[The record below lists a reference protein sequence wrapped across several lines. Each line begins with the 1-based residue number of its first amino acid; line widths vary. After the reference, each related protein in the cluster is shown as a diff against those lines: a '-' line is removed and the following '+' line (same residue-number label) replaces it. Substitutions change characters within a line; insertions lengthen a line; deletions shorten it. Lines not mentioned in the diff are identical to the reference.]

1 MEAGYMKEYVRILS
15 PCGILGYG
23 FPRESFVNGVERK
36 PDAIV
41 VDAGSTDAGPHK
53 LGAGCA
59 IVSRM
64 AMYQDLQMFVEYGLK
79 QKIPVV
85 IGSAG
90 GAGAAVHVQWT
101 LDILNDVLKDAGV
114 TANVAVIGADIPH
127 EAVLQAM
134 DEKRIHPLGTN
145 IPKLDRQTVE
155 ATGDIVAQMGHEP
168 IIRALDTGA
177 DIVVA
182 GRTYDPSSFAA
193 VCIREGFDP
202 GLAYHMGKV
211 LECGALCAEPGTTKD
226 CIMGTIYRD
235 HFEVEALNPARRC
248 TVTTVAAHT
257 FYEKENPCILHGPG
271 FTLNLTDCRFEPVG
285 ESAVAVYGSRYEKA
299 DVYTVK
305 LEGARKVAYRTFVVA
320 GIRDPL
326 LISKIEQVETEVK
339 QSVRTQLYR
348 LDPDSYQMNFYNYG
362 IDGIMGATEPD
373 RTPGHEIC
381 VLFEALA
388 QTQDLANTICASM
401 RSTFLHYGYNGR
413 KSTAG
418 NLAFPFAP
426 SDVPFG
432 AVYAFSVY
440 HLMQIADPLALFPVT
455 CRPMPR

>member
-1 MEAGYMKEYVRILS
+1 MLKCLKILS

-23 FPRESFVNGVERK
+23 FPKESFIRGVEMR

-53 LGAGCA
+53 LGAGVA

-64 AMYQDLQMFVEYGLK
+64 AMYQDLQMFVEYGVK
-79 QKIPVV
+79 RGIPVV

-90 GAGAAVHVQWT
+90 GAGADVHVKWT
-101 LDILNDVLKDAGV
+101 LDILNDVLRDAN
-114 TANVAVIGADIPH
+114 TVAKVAIVHADIPH
-127 EAVLQAM
+127 EMVMEAVYQ
-134 DEKRIHPLGTN
+134 DRIISMGAN
-145 IPKLDRQTVE
+145 IPKLNQKIVDE
-155 ATGDIVAQMGHEP
+155 TGDIVAQMGHEP
-168 IIRALDTGA
+168 IVKALQTGA
-177 DIVVA
+177 DIVVV
-182 GRTYDPSSFAA
+182 GRAYDPSSFAA
-193 VCIREGFDP
+193 VCIKEGFDA

-226 CIMGTIYRD
+226 CIMGTIYED
-235 HFEVEALNPARRC
+235 HFEVEPLNPIRRC

-257 FYEKENPCILHGPG
+257 FYEKENPCVLHGPG
-271 FTLNLTDCRFEPVG
+271 FTLDLTACRFEQV
-285 ESAVAVYGSRYEKA
+285 SDRAVAVYGSRFEKA
-299 DVYTVK
+299 KTYNVK

-320 GIRDPL
+320 GVRDPL
-326 LISKIEQVETEVK
+326 LISQIEEVEELVK
-339 QSVRTQLYR
+339 QSVRAQLHR
-348 LDPDSYQMNFYNYG
+348 LDESSYEMNFYNYG

-381 VLFEALA
+381 IMFEALA
-388 QTQDLANTICASM
+388 QTQEIANTVCASM
-401 RSTFLHYGYNGR
+401 RSTLLHYGYEGR

-432 AVYAFSVY
+432 PVYQFSVY
-440 HLMQIADPLALFPVT
+440 HLMQIRDAVEPFPVE
-455 CRPMPR
+455 CVEMPR

>member
-1 MEAGYMKEYVRILS
+1 MNNNIKILS

-23 FPRESFVNGVERK
+23 FPRESFLAGIAQR

-53 LGAGCA
+53 LGAGVA

-64 AMYQDLQMFVEYGLK
+64 AMYQDMQMFVEHGVKLG
-79 QKIPVV
+79 IPVV

-90 GAGAAVHVQWT
+90 GAGANVHVQWT
-101 LDILNDVLKDAGV
+101 LDVLSEVLKDAGM
-114 TANVAVIGADIPH
+114 TAKVAVVHGDIPH
-127 EAVLQAM
+127 ETVLGAVA
-134 DEKRIHPLGTN
+134 ENRILSMGAN
-145 IPKLDRQTVE
+145 IPALTRQVVDS
-155 ATGDIVAQMGHEP
+155 TGDIVAQMGHEP
-168 IIRALDTGA
+168 IIRALETGA

-182 GRTYDPSSFAA
+182 GRAYDPSSFAA
-193 VCIREGFDP
+193 VCIRGGFDP

-226 CIMGTIYRD
+226 CIMGTIYED
-235 HFEVEALNPARRC
+235 HFEVEALNPLRKC

-271 FTLNLTDCRFEPVG
+271 FVLDLTQCRFEQV
-285 ESAVAVYGSRYEKA
+285 SDRAVAVYGSRYEKA
-299 DVYTVK
+299 ETYNIK
-305 LEGARKVAYRTFVVA
+305 LEGACKVAYRTFVVA
-320 GIRDPL
+320 GVRDPL
-326 LISKIEQVETEVK
+326 LIAKIEEVEELVK
-339 QSVRTQLYR
+339 QSVRAQLHQ
-348 LDPDSYQMNFYNYG
+348 LSPDSYQMNFYNYG

-381 VLFEALA
+381 VMFEALA
-388 QTQDLANTICASM
+388 ETQELANTVCASM
-401 RSTFLHYGYNGR
+401 RSTLLHYGYEGR

-432 AVYAFSVY
+432 PVYRFSVY
-440 HLMQIADPLALFPVT
+440 HLMVIDDPLELFPVE
-455 CRPMPR
+455 CVELPR

>member
-1 MEAGYMKEYVRILS
+1 MKECVRILS

-23 FPRESFVNGVERK
+23 FPQESFVNGIERK

-64 AMYQDLQMFVEYGLK
+64 AMYQDLQMFVEYGVK
-79 QKIPVV
+79 RGIPVV

-101 LDILNDVLKDAGV
+101 LDILNEVLKDAGV
-114 TANVAVIGADIPH
+114 SAKVAVVSADIPH
-127 EAVLQAM
+127 DVVRQAM
-134 DEKRIHPLGTN
+134 EENRVHPLGTN
-145 IPKLDRQTVE
+145 IPALTPSALE
-155 ATGDIVAQMGHEP
+155 ATGHIVAQMGHEP
-168 IIRALDTGA
+168 IVRALDTGA

-182 GRTYDPSSFAA
+182 GRAYDPSSFVA
-193 VCIREGFDP
+193 VCTREGFDL

-226 CIMGTIYRD
+226 CILGTIYRD
-235 HFEVEALNPARRC
+235 HFEVEALNPIRRC
-248 TVTTVAAHT
+248 TVTSVAAHT

-271 FTLNLTDCRFEPVG
+271 FTLNLTDCRFEQAG
-285 ESAVAVYGSRYEKA
+285 EGVVAVYGSRYEKA

-305 LEGARKVAYRTFVVA
+305 MEGARKVAYRTFVVA
-320 GIRDPL
+320 GVRDPL
-326 LISKIEQVETEVK
+326 LISKIEAVEEQVK
-339 QSVRTQLYR
+339 KSVRAQLHR
-348 LDPDSYQMNFYNYG
+348 LAPDSYQMNFYNYG

-388 QTQDLANTICASM
+388 PTQELANTVCASM
-401 RSTFLHYGYNGR
+401 RSTLLHYGYEGR

-440 HLMQIADPLALFPVT
+440 HLMQIPDPLALFPVE
-455 CRPMPR
+455 CISMPR

>member
-1 MEAGYMKEYVRILS
+1 MKNSVKILS

-23 FPRESFVNGVERK
+23 FPRESFLRGVAMM

-53 LGAGCA
+53 LGAGCS

-64 AMYQDLQMFVEYGLK
+64 AMYQDLQMFVEYGVK
-79 QKIPVV
+79 AGIPVV

-101 LDILNDVLKDAGV
+101 LDILDEVLKDAGV
-114 TANVAVIGADIPH
+114 TAKVAVVHADIPH
-127 EAVLQAM
+127 QVVNTAVAEHRVLPM
-134 DEKRIHPLGTN
+134 GGN
-145 IPKLDRQTVE
+145 IPELKVE
-155 ATGDIVAQMGHEP
+155 VVDDTGDIVAQMGHEP
-168 IIRALDTGA
+168 IVRALDTGA
-177 DIVVA
+177 DIVVC
-182 GRTYDPSSFAA
+182 GRAYDPSSFAA

-226 CIMGTIYRD
+226 CIMGTIYAD
-235 HFEVEALNPARRC
+235 HFEVEALNPERRC

-271 FTLNLTDCRFEPVG
+271 FVLNLTGCQFRQVSDR
-285 ESAVAVYGSRYEKA
+285 AVAVYGSCYEKA
-299 DVYTVK
+299 ETYNIK
-305 LEGARKVAYRTFVVA
+305 LEGARKVAYRTFVVSA
-320 GIRDPL
+320 VRDPL
-326 LISKIEQVETEVK
+326 LISQIEAVEEMVK
-339 QSVRTQLYR
+339 QSVRTQLHQ
-348 LDPDSYQMNFYNYG
+348 LDPDSYQMNYYNYG
-362 IDGIMGATEPD
+362 IDGIMGNTEPD

-381 VLFEALA
+381 VMFEALA
-388 QTQDLANTICASM
+388 QTQEIANTVCASM
-401 RSTFLHYGYNGR
+401 RSTLLHYGYPGR

-432 AVYAFSVY
+432 PVYQFSVY
-440 HLMQIADPLALFPVT
+440 HLMQIPDPLELFPVE
-455 CRPMPR
+455 CISMPR